1 VSRLVTGI
9 DVLISIMARIGKNG
23 APREAMEPI
32 RTATEA
38 DAAAIADIYAH
49 YVRETA
55 ISFEEIP
62 PGVAEMARRMAAI
75 LETYPFLVFR
85 DGERVLGYI
94 YGSVHRARPAYRWSV
109 ETTVYTAPQAHGRG
123 IGRALYTRLLE
134 ILTRQGFHSAVAGI
148 TLPNDKSVGLHRA
161 MGFVPIGTFP
171 EVGFKAGAW
180 HDVSWWRRTLAD
192 GLPAGDPVPFP
203 QLRL

>member
-1 VSRLVTGI
+1 
-9 DVLISIMARIGKNG
+9 MAKFGKNS
-23 APREAMEPI
+23 APGQAIGLI
-32 RTATEA
+32 RTAREA
-38 DAAAIADIYAH
+38 DAGAIAEIYAH

-55 ISFEEIP
+55 ISFEETP
-62 PGVAEMARRMAAI
+62 PSAPEMARRMAAI
-75 LETYPFLVFR
+75 LETYPFLLLEDEEAVI
-85 DGERVLGYI
+85 GYI

-109 ETTVYTAPQAHGRG
+109 ETTVYTAPHAHGRG

-148 TLPNDKSVGLHRA
+148 TLPNEKSVGLHRA
-161 MGFVPIGTFP
+161 IGFVPIGTFP
-171 EVGFKAGAW
+171 EIGFKAGAW
-180 HDVSWWRRTLAD
+180 HDVSRWRRTLAD